1 MTQLVLCLNLM
12 PYPGHGSG
20 PGLYISLFPTLES
33 KELPPES
40 NQFLI
45 SQVREEMRMTVEK
58 DRRNGTLQPGSPC
71 PRLLLGAG
79 TSDLRIHGNFTEQL
93 FSTFLRL

>member
-1 MTQLVLCLNLM
+1 M

-20 PGLYISLFPTLES
+20 PGLYISLSPTLES

-58 DRRNGTLQPGSPC
+58 DKRNGTLQPVLTVPETA
-71 PRLLLGAG
+71 PRGRNLRPK
-79 TSDLRIHGNFTEQL
+79 DLRKL
-93 FSTFLRL
+93 Y